1 MNYHHYN
8 PRAAALENA
17 RALLENAAAAAMAL
31 RRAAAGR
38 AAPLLLWRSR
48 PT

>member
-17 RALLENAAAAAMAL
+17 RALLENAAAA
-31 RRAAAGR
+31 
-38 AAPLLLWRSR
+38 PSNS
-48 PT
+48 